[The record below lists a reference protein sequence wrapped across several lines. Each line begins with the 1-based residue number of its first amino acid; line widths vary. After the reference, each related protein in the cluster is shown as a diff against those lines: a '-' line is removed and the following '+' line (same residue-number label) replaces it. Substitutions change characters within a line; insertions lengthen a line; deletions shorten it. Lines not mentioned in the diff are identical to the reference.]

1 MLKIKLHSQVDLI
14 TNSSTTIY
22 TYSRGSVDAFK
33 NVVNEM
39 LSLFGQNKTCDDVFS
54 IVVACDC
61 DDYVT
66 WKRKENKKLDRDER
80 KKLADQIEDI
90 FKDVIHAK
98 IEKPD
103 WFTTVEEEENDFG
116 YIPQTYLYI
125 SPKSAEFE
133 NLGSLLTTFLYST
146 SHEGFRDG

>member
-54 IVVACDC
+54 IVVACEL
-61 DDYVT
+61 YEYIK
-66 WKRKENKKLDRDER
+66 WKRGEEEEIKKTWE
-80 KKLADQIEDI
+80 
-90 FKDVIHAK
+90 DVINSR
-98 IEKPD
+98 IEKPE
-103 WFTTVEEEENDFG
+103 WFSTVENNSDAYGFYPDT
-116 YIPQTYLYI
+116 YIYI
-125 SPKSAEFE
+125 VAKSPEYERIGK
-133 NLGSLLTTFLYST
+133 LLREFLYST
-146 SHEGFRDG
+146 DHEGSYDG